1 MTDDDRMTKVDIR
14 AELEAN
20 RRRGREIDERM
31 KRHDDEHRAINRRID
46 LLRQSIA
53 ASVDGGHER
62 AGELLDELDALD
74 AEERSR

>member
-1 MTDDDRMTKVDIR
+1 MNDDADQLDIR
-14 AELEAN
+14 AELEADRK
-20 RRRGREIDERM
+20 RREEIRERM
-31 KRHDDEHRAINRRID
+31 EDHDREHRAINRRID

-74 AEERSR
+74 AEEGNR